1 MQATKIFILYFFGVF
16 FLSTSISLNAQID
29 SVKIDTIKIKSK
41 EHSDFRKFYERIL
54 FKKKKNSFPI
64 QPNYRK
70 EDLFEGKIIRN
81 IHYKTQ
87 DPFGYSLNDT
97 TQKPQ
102 KWIERAGNTLHG
114 KSKPFVL
121 RQNVL
126 FKSGDRYD
134 SVKVSESERLIRTNR
149 SIRRVEI
156 VGKPVG
162 NDSIDLY
169 VNSID
174 SWSMYVTGSAS
185 SSKIGLRVRERNF
198 LGTGHIIDNRYRHN
212 YQTGKSLYQ
221 FNYTVPNILKSRIQG
236 NVRYFKNEDDHYTK
250 FCASFLFSFG
260 TLCRRSIGWSS
271 FF

>member
-16 FLSTSISLNAQID
+16 FLSTSISLSAQID

-134 SVKVSESERLIRTNR
+134 SVKVSDLIYAELVKT
-149 SIRRVEI
+149 
-156 VGKPVG
+156 
-162 NDSIDLY
+162 
-169 VNSID
+169 
-174 SWSMYVTGSAS
+174 AS
-185 SSKIGLRVRERNF
+185 SNCGFFSIF
-198 LGTGHIIDNRYRHN
+198 TIILSVTSN
-212 YQTGKSLYQ
+212 
-221 FNYTVPNILKSRIQG
+221 P
-236 NVRYFKNEDDHYTK
+236 E
-250 FCASFLFSFG
+250 SFLMF
-260 TLCRRSIGWSS
+260 
-271 FF
+271 